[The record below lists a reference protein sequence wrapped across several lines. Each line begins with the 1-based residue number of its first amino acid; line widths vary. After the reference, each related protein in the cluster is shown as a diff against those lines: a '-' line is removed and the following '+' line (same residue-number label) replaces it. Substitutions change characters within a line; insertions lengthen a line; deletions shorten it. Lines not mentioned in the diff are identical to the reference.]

1 MLSTMATEYL
11 LGEEYR
17 DTGSVKNRTDQF
29 LRWLN
34 LEGKGMRN
42 SGGIRTFRLRNLK
55 SAPVH
60 AFIVLLTTGAR
71 INPGSNPWEDEV
83 DLLAGEITYWGDA
96 KWDARRKD
104 IDSFVGNRSLRA
116 AFDAVLLGRRE
127 IVPPVLHFSKTRS
140 GWVRFNGLC
149 TIEELELA
157 WFEDK
162 GHPVQNYRA
171 RLAVLDERAVS
182 VDWLHRRMLATSTTD
197 LTKDGPQA
205 WRDYQ
210 SGVLRRIA
218 IWAPHLRSVG
228 SQVPAAGSADAKAL
242 AELASFAPKEFEVG
256 VVSLFEEVRVVHK
269 VTQTR
274 LSRDGG
280 FDFFGTFLLPVPLRY
295 QIPFRGEVK
304 RWKSGVGPKD
314 VSRLVARLRRGE
326 FGLFVTTSYFT
337 RQAQE
342 EVLSD
347 AYPTKLL
354 SGSDVVRFMKE
365 VGAVRKGEISSA
377 WVSTVKARA
386 ERELSESDA
395 GTLS

>member
-1 MLSTMATEYL
+1 MLPEMEQEYQ

-17 DTGSVKNRTDQF
+17 DMGSVTNPGDEF

-34 LEGKGMRN
+34 LQGRGMRN
-42 SGGIRTFRLRNLK
+42 SGGIRTFRLLHLK
-55 SAPVH
+55 NIPVH
-60 AFIVLLTTGAR
+60 AFMVLVTTGAS
-71 INPGSNPWEDEV
+71 INPAANPWEDEV
-83 DLLAGEITYWGDA
+83 DLLTGEITYWGDA

-104 IDSFVGNRSLRA
+104 IDAFVGNRSLRA
-116 AFDAVLLGRRE
+116 AFDALLLGHRE
-127 IVPPVLHFSKTRS
+127 IVPPILHFSKSRS

-157 WFEDK
+157 WFEDR

-171 RLAVLDERAVS
+171 RLAVLDEKS
-182 VDWLHRRMLATSTTD
+182 IPVDWLHRRMNATSTD
-197 LTKDGPQA
+197 ALTKDGPQT

-210 SGVLRRIA
+210 SGVLRRLA
-218 IWAPHLRSVG
+218 IWAPQLRSID
-228 SQVPAAGSADAKAL
+228 SQVPPGGSADARAL
-242 AELASFAPKEFEVG
+242 SELASLAPKEFEVG

-280 FDFFGTFLLPVPLRY
+280 FDFFGTFVLPAPLRY

-347 AYPTKLL
+347 SYPTRLL

-365 VGAVRKGEISSA
+365 VGAVRKGEVSPA
-377 WVSTVKARA
+377 WISTVRARA
-386 ERELSESDA
+386 ERELKEFDLGMSS
-395 GTLS
+395 